1 MGADVA
7 ASNKTE
13 SNMSLPPELTKK
25 LQAAGMRMSAILTDA
40 TEAWENGNLIE
51 ATLPKYIADK
61 RAAHPHCFIGGEQF
75 DIEQSAFGDGNMTAR
90 SRLMKTLGHAE
101 AEARAKE
108 WGLKSLTDTKTRGE
122 RPGGEANQEKPK
134 GDNPWSA
141 EGWNMTKQS
150 QVVRADFALA
160 TRLAKAA
167 GSYVGATR
175 PRAA

>member
-40 TEAWENGNLIE
+40 ADAWESGGFIE
-51 ATLPKYIADK
+51 ATLPKWIADQKAK
-61 RAAHPHCFIGGEQF
+61 RPHCFIDGEQF

-90 SRLMKTLGHAE
+90 TRLVKTLGQNE

-108 WGLKSLTDTKTRGE
+108 WGLKSLTDRSRGE
-122 RPGGEANQEKPK
+122 RPGGKENQEKPK

-141 EGWNMTKQS
+141 EGWNVTKQG
-150 QVVRADFALA
+150 QVARADFALA